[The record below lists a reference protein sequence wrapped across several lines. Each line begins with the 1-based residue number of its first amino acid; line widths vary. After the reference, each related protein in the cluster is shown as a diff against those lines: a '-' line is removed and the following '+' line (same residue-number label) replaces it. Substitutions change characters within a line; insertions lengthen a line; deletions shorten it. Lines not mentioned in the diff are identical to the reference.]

1 MSIFQL
7 RFQHAAALNREGVSC
22 LSVNDGNGAYRSFKL
37 ALEIMTE
44 ITVLTDDLEDDVIME
59 DALEITDSVP
69 VPFANDSSHYV
80 YSHALLFQPPAA
92 PSQRAMAFCVSVL
105 IFNMALTY
113 HKRGITKAVTLYG
126 KVLVLLQDTM
136 EAGDNCSSDSHVR
149 ILQVL
154 AQNNRVHMLSMTGAI
169 QQATDG
175 CEAMRLAVEG
185 LELADTNQMVAVND
199 DILSEII
206 LNLLIPS
213 TSCMAAAA

>member
-1 MSIFQL
+1 MSTFEL
-7 RFQHAAALNREGVSC
+7 HFQHAAALNREGVSC

-44 ITVLTDDLEDDVIME
+44 ITVLADDLEDVIME
-59 DALEITDSVP
+59 DVLELTDSVP
-69 VPFANDSSHYV
+69 VPLANDSSHYV
-80 YSHALLFQPPAA
+80 YSRALLFQPPAA
-92 PSQRAMAFCVSVL
+92 PSKRAMVFCVSVL

-113 HKRGITKAVTLYG
+113 HKHGITKAVTLYG
-126 KVLVLLQDTM
+126 QVLVLLQDTV
-136 EAGDNCSSDSHVR
+136 EAGDNCSSDSDVR

-154 AQNNRVHMLSMTGAI
+154 AQNNQVHMLSMAGAI

-175 CEAMRLAVEG
+175 CEAMRLAVG
-185 LELADTNQMVAVND
+185 SLELADTNQMVAVND

-213 TSCMAAAA
+213 TSRMAAAA